1 MAEEFVDD
9 EMSVV
14 GVDCVV
20 QELDVVSKDIEC
32 SKAWRESDE
41 EVVA

>member
-20 QELDVVSKDIEC
+20 QELGVVSKEIEC
-32 SKAWRESDE
+32 SKCGESDE
-41 EVVA
+41 NVVA